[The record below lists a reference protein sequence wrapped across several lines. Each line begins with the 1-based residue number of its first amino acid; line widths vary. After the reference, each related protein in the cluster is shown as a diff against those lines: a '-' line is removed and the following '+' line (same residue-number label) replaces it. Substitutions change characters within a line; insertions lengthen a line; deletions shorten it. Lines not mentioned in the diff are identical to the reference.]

1 MKRNNKLF
9 LIIITFLLFFY
20 TFNDNFKVLVNTS
33 YNKYSNILEVNINRL
48 YNKLLNKSSIILNTS
63 KNQINNNVNSKS
75 NLVLLLTIFTGI
87 LFTFINFYNKSSIN
101 SISITLYL
109 ILIII
114 TFYLIK

>member
-9 LIIITFLLFFY
+9 LIIITFLLIFY
-20 TFNDNFKVLVNTS
+20 TFNDNFKLLINTN
-33 YNKYSNILEVNINRL
+33 YNKYSNILEVNINKL
-48 YNKLLNKSSIILNTS
+48 HNKLLDESSIIVNTS
-63 KNQINNNVNSKS
+63 KNQINRTISSKS
-75 NLVLLLTIFTGI
+75 NLVLLLTIFTGV

-114 TFYLIK
+114 TFYIMK

>member
-20 TFNDNFKVLVNTS
+20 TFNNNFKVLVNTN
-33 YNKYSNILEVNINRL
+33 YKKYSNILEVNINRL
-48 YNKLLNKSSIILNTS
+48 HNKLINESSVIVNIS
-63 KNQINNNVNSKS
+63 KNEINNTKNSKS
-75 NLVLLLTIFTGI
+75 NLVLLLTIFTGV

-109 ILIII
+109 ILIIL
-114 TFYLIK
+114 TFYIMK